1 MASSNNQKPR
11 VWATFDPI
19 PSVVEYL
26 KSHADFSF
34 NDSGKLAS
42 RDMIL
47 RQLPDLDGLF
57 VTLRDQVDAA
67 LIEKA
72 MRLKVISTLS
82 VGYDGIDVQEATKRG
97 IWVVNTPDVLTDAT
111 ADLAWALLLAVARR
125 IPESDRLVRS
135 GGYSGWRHTLM
146 LGTEISGKT
155 LGIWGA
161 GRIAQAI
168 ARRAQGFDM
177 KIIYNNRSR
186 KPDFERQVRADFV
199 EFPDLLRQSDF
210 LVLAVPLND
219 ETRDR
224 IGRAEFDLMKP
235 SAFLINIAR
244 GAIIREDEMVEALRR
259 KRIAGAGLDVYVDTT
274 GIHKKLGGLD
284 HVVLTPHIGSAT
296 VETREKMAF
305 LAARGLVDA
314 LQGRRPENAVNDI
327 ATGEF
332 GEALERFAHEVSGEV
347 L

>member
-1 MASSNNQKPR
+1 MKTPKPK

-19 PSVVEYL
+19 PSVIEYL

-34 NDSGKLAS
+34 NDSGKLVT
-42 RDMIL
+42 REML
-47 RQLPDLDGLF
+47 QRRLPHLDGLF

-72 MRLKVISTLS
+72 VRLKVISTLS
-82 VGYDGIDVQEATKRG
+82 VGYDGIDIAAATKRG
-97 IWVVNTPDVLTDAT
+97 IWVVNTPEVLTDAT

-125 IPESDRLVRS
+125 VPESDRLVRS

-146 LGTEISGKT
+146 LGTELSGKT

-168 ARRAQGFDM
+168 ARRAAGFNM
-177 KIIYNNRSR
+177 KLIYSSR
-186 KPDFERQVRADFV
+186 YCKGDFEQATGARCVDFP
-199 EFPDLLRQSDF
+199 ELLRRSDC
-210 LVLAVPLND
+210 LVLAVPLNAQ
-219 ETRDR
+219 TREK
-224 IGRAEFDLMKP
+224 IGWTEFNLMKP
-235 SAFLINIAR
+235 TAFLINIAR
-244 GAIIREDEMVEALRR
+244 GAIIREDEMVEALRQ
-259 KRIAGAGLDVYVDTT
+259 KRIAGAGLDVYVDTA
-274 GIHKKLGGLD
+274 GIHKKLGDLD

-296 VETREKMAF
+296 IETREKMAF

-327 ATGEF
+327 TSGEF
-332 GEALERFAHEVSGEV
+332 GEAFERFAHEVSGEV